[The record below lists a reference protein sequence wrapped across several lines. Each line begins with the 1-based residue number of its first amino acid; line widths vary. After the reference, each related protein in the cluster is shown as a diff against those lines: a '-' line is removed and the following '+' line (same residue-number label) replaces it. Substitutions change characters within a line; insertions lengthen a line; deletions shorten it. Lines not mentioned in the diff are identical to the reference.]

1 MSRAVIYER
10 FGGPE
15 VLELREVP
23 EPHAGPGEVRV
34 RVTAAG
40 LKPMDWGI
48 AARPEV
54 AAQFG
59 ITVPSGFGYDVAGVI
74 DEVGDGTTG
83 FAMGD
88 RVYGGALGR
97 AVADFLVVRTPVE
110 APDALFHT
118 PEGISNEVA
127 STLPVAAATAA
138 AALAAID
145 LRPGDTVLIGGA
157 AGGVGVFAVQL
168 AKLTGAT
175 VIGTASDGTFEFLRQ
190 LGAQPVAYGPGLA
203 DRVRALAPGGVTA
216 ATDLFGIETAETAL
230 TLGVLPE
237 RVSTIAAGP
246 NPPGGARPTGGSN
259 AAPDSLNRIADAIAA
274 GKITVP
280 IAAAYPI
287 EQIRDAVTLQASRR
301 VHGKV
306 VVTL

>member
-1 MSRAVIYER
+1 M
-10 FGGPE
+10 
-15 VLELREVP
+15 
-23 EPHAGPGEVRV
+23 
-34 RVTAAG
+34 
-40 LKPMDWGI
+40 
-48 AARPEV
+48 
-54 AAQFG
+54 
-59 ITVPSGFGYDVAGVI
+59 
-74 DEVGDGTTG
+74 
-83 FAMGD
+83 
-88 RVYGGALGR
+88 
-97 AVADFLVVRTPVE
+97 
-110 APDALFHT
+110 
-118 PEGISNEVA
+118 
-127 STLPVAAATAA
+127 
-138 AALAAID
+138 
-145 LRPGDTVLIGGA
+145 
-157 AGGVGVFAVQL
+157 
-168 AKLTGAT
+168 
-175 VIGTASDGTFEFLRQ
+175 IGTASDGTFEFLRQ